1 MCRRRCRSAPSHF
14 FFKDSFIRFF
24 SPRSLPY
31 IPYVVHTC
39 VKRKEVKFLKNA
51 KKSKRKS
58 LSRNSFSWSSF
69 FLPMPDRVETTK
81 KEKKKK
87 KIDYICYPSLHKIS
101 E

>member
-1 MCRRRCRSAPSHF
+1 
-14 FFKDSFIRFF
+14 KDSFIRFF

-31 IPYVVHTC
+31 VVQC
-39 VKRKEVKFLKNA
+39 VKSKEVKFLKNA
-51 KKSKRKS
+51 KKSKRKY
-58 LSRNSFSWSSF
+58 LSRTSFSWSSF

-87 KIDYICYPSLHKIS
+87 IDDYICYPSLHKIS